1 MEEKNSESGVGA
13 SSENSVNG
21 GNNESS
27 GSMFSITP
35 MSTKMMLKGGDVYEG
50 VLKVFTPVNMEG
62 DFHYKVDVAPYNVT
76 GTDYEADLTK
86 QTNRS
91 QIMNWITIDE
101 PKGVLGPNETREIHY
116 TVTVP
121 EDAPG
126 GGQYAV
132 ILVGSDEEETA
143 ASDGMLVQNV
153 YEMASVLYAQVS
165 GDIKRDGK
173 IELNE
178 VPGFITTTPMWV
190 KVQLEN
196 NGNIHESAKIDIS
209 VKNFLNGAQV
219 YPSDGEEG
227 WLEEVIMPETTRVAT
242 REIKEMPALG
252 IYEVTQSVDYMGEH
266 SSVTQ
271 IVVACPIWFMIMVA
285 VVIGIIVAGIVMS
298 VRKHKKKKAL
308 KSF

>member
-1 MEEKNSESGVGA
+1 MR
-13 SSENSVNG
+13 
-21 GNNESS
+21 
-27 GSMFSITP
+27 
-35 MSTKMMLKGGDVYEG
+35 G
-50 VLKVFTPVNMEG
+50 VLKVFTPANMEG
-62 DFHYKVDVAPYNVT
+62 DFHYKIEVAPYNVT

-91 QIMNWITIDE
+91 QKNWITIDE

-132 ILVGSDEEETA
+132 ILVGSDEDETA
-143 ASDGMLVQNV
+143 ASDGMLIQNV

-165 GDIKRDGK
+165 GDIKRDGR

-196 NGNIHESAKIDIS
+196 NGNIHESAKIDIL

-219 YPSDGEEG
+219 YPGDGDFVEG
-227 WLEEVIMPETTRVAT
+227 CGGAQITAGTDNGSGSAQNVGYTEDGFAKMEGLPYAFGRFGYVDAT
-242 REIKEMPALG
+242 RFYNLAGHGNYWSGSTVSSASSFYLGYNGSGLYPAHQDSRG
-252 IYEVTQSVDYMGEH
+252 YG
-266 SSVTQ
+266 
-271 IVVACPIWFMIMVA
+271 W
-285 VVIGIIVAGIVMS
+285 S
-298 VRKHKKKKAL
+298 VRCVAR
-308 KSF
+308 